1 MMAIFSSLWGKVLA
15 IGAGVCLTLAVGF
28 CLLWLLAA
36 GKAEREREAR
46 LNAEDNVA
54 KLSEEL
60 IRSDAAL
67 LAAES
72 RSNERQGAR
81 EELRDDEA
89 RILQN
94 PVTRDCVASPAI
106 RDVFDRLRLRRSGDT
121 SERDSPE

>member
-1 MMAIFSSLWGKVLA
+1 MTTLLNSLWGKVLA
-15 IGAGVCLTLAVGF
+15 IGAGACLTLAAMF

-72 RSNERQGAR
+72 RSNERTEAR

-106 RDVFDRLRLRRSGDT
+106 RDALGVLSNRRSGDT
-121 SERDSPE
+121 PQRDSPE

>member
-1 MMAIFSSLWGKVLA
+1 MNAILGSLWGKALA
-15 IGAGVCLTLAVGF
+15 IGAGVCITLAAGF
-28 CLLWLLAA
+28 CLLWILADR
-36 GKAEREREAR
+36 KAEREREAR

-60 IRSDAAL
+60 LRSDAAL

-72 RSNERQGAR
+72 RSSERQDAR

-89 RILQN
+89 LILQN

-106 RDVFDRLRLRRSGDT
+106 LDALGILRERRQSNQA
-121 SERDSPE
+121 ERDNPE

>member
-1 MMAIFSSLWGKVLA
+1 MAILSSLWGKVLA
-15 IGAGVCLTLAVGF
+15 IGAGACLTLAAMF

-72 RSNERQGAR
+72 RSNDRTEAR

-94 PVTRDCVASPAI
+94 PVTAHCSGSPAI
-106 RDVFDRLRLRRSGDT
+106 RDALSVLSNRRSGDT
-121 SERDSPE
+121 PERDSPE

>member
-1 MMAIFSSLWGKVLA
+1 MKALFLKLWSAAQGYVIGGLIAIAVALFFLCIFA
-15 IGAGVCLTLAVGF
+15 FGAKAR
-28 CLLWLLAA
+28 
-36 GKAEREREAR
+36 AERRAT
-46 LNAEDNVA
+46 LAEDNVA

-60 IRSDAAL
+60 MRSDAAL

-106 RDVFDRLRLRRSGDT
+106 RDALGVLSNRRSGDT